1 MKKLSFVPV
10 LLVMAFGLFSCG
22 NNEKST
28 TDAAAAADTIN
39 EVDDYRFWKILAD
52 IPAPYALV
60 DAMKEAGIKLDKN
73 MLNNPANA
81 ANYTTSAQKG
91 LNFGVYGFDLIA
103 LSAFEKGAEAG
114 PYMEAV
120 RQLATELDAA
130 QGFEKFTAE
139 YINSVID
146 NKDSMRHITNEIFT
160 ETSKYLTNNSRLE
173 TATFV
178 AIGTYVES
186 QYLATQTL
194 KNLPRNAKTDFLFNK
209 IYESRLELENILK
222 LLEGMKD
229 KPEFAEVTKALQD
242 INAAMAEVKDSTM
255 LDNKA
260 LANLAS
266 VLESARKVV
275 VK

>member
-1 MKKLSFVPV
+1 MKKLSFLP
-10 LLVMAFGLFSCG
+10 LLLITAFGLFSCG
-22 NNEKST
+22 NSEKST
-28 TDAAAAADTIN
+28 TETAAAADTIN

-60 DAMKEAGIKLDKN
+60 DAMKEAGIKLDKS
-73 MLNNPANA
+73 MLNNPTNV
-81 ANYTTSAQKG
+81 ANYASSGQKG

-103 LSAFEKGAEAG
+103 LSAFDQGAEAG

-120 RQLATELDAA
+120 RKLATELDAA
-130 QGFEKFTAE
+130 QGFEKFTSE

-146 NKDSMRHITNEIFT
+146 NKDSMRQITNEIFT

-222 LLEGMKD
+222 LLDGMKD
-229 KPEFAEVTKALQD
+229 KPEFAEVTKVLQA
-242 INAAMAEVKDSTM
+242 INTSMSEVKDSKS
-255 LDNKA
+255 LDSKA
-260 LANLAS
+260 LANLAT
-266 VLESARKVV
+266 VLQEARKVV
-275 VK
+275 TK

>member
-1 MKKLSFVPV
+1 MKKLSFLPL
-10 LLVMAFGLFSCG
+10 LLVTAFGLFSCG
-22 NNEKST
+22 NQEKST
-28 TDAAAAADTIN
+28 SDAAAAADTIN

-60 DAMKEAGIKLDKN
+60 DAMKEAGIKLDKS
-73 MLNNPANA
+73 MLNNPSNVS
-81 ANYTTSAQKG
+81 NYTKSGQKG

-103 LSAFEKGAEAG
+103 LSAFEKGSEAG

-120 RQLATELDAA
+120 RKLATDLDAA
-130 QGFEKFTAE
+130 QGFEKFSSE

-146 NKDSMRHITNEIFT
+146 NKDSMRQITNEIFS

-209 IYESRLELENILK
+209 IFESRLELENILK
-222 LLEGMKD
+222 LLEGMND
-229 KPEFAEVTKALQD
+229 KPEFAEVAKALQA
-242 INAAMAEVKDSTM
+242 INTALSEVKDSKM

-260 LANLAS
+260 LTNLAG
-266 VLESARKVV
+266 VLENARKVV
-275 VK
+275 IQ